1 MNDLRRRSGRL
12 RYMRPILAAAAAI
25 LVGAVSSSASAD
37 CTCRARD
44 GIRALLGE
52 TICIPSSA
60 GPRLARC
67 DQVLNNTSWTF
78 LEAPCPQALLD
89 RLTTTQTARSSAAVP
104 RKMPVV
110 R

>member
-1 MNDLRRRSGRL
+1 
-12 RYMRPILAAAAAI
+12 MRPILASAAVVV

-44 GIRALLGE
+44 GIRATLGE
-52 TICIPSSA
+52 TICIPTPS
-60 GPRLARC
+60 GTRLARC

-78 LEAPCPQALLD
+78 LDAPCPQAMLD
-89 RLTTTQTARSSAAVP
+89 RLTNTRTARSSVP
-104 RKMPVV
+104 QSIPVV

>member
-1 MNDLRRRSGRL
+1 MRS
-12 RYMRPILAAAAAI
+12 ILIAAAAI
-25 LVGAVSSSASAD
+25 LVGVASSSASAD

-44 GIRALLGE
+44 SIRALLGE
-52 TICIPSSA
+52 TVCIPTSN

-78 LEAPCPQALLD
+78 LEAPCPQAMLD
-89 RLTTTQTARSSAAVP
+89 RLTNTQTARASAAVP
-104 RKMPVV
+104 RKIPVV